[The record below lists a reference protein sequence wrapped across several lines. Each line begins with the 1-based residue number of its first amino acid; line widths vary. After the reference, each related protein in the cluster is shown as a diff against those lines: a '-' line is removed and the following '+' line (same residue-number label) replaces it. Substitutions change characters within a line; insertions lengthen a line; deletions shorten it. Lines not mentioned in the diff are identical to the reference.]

1 MRAILI
7 LATIFAAS
15 AFAADEGPAGP
26 PDGAVL
32 VGEGYKF
39 AEGPAIAPDGSLY
52 FTDVVA
58 GKIFRWDGKGA
69 PKAVAENTA
78 GGNGLA
84 FDKDSHL
91 YTCQGPG
98 RTVSKVNSDGSLTVY
113 CDKVDGGPLNAPN
126 DLVFD
131 AQGNLFFTNPGRETK
146 PTVVR
151 VKPDG
156 TANVVAS
163 DQQYPN
169 GIGTSPDGK
178 WLYVCDT
185 AGGSKLWRYPLADGD
200 LGKGEVFVDFGRGG
214 PDGMTV
220 AASGNVYVALNLGA
234 KIAVV
239 SPAGKVLKEYPFPR
253 GAGVSNACFGGADM
267 KTLFITLGNH
277 GKVYSL
283 AVDEPGFKMPVRN

>member
-1 MRAILI
+1 MRAVL
-7 LATIFAAS
+7 LFAAAFTA

-26 PDGAVL
+26 PEGAIL
-32 VGEGYKF
+32 IGEGYQF

-52 FTDVVA
+52 FTDTRA
-58 GKIFRWDGKGA
+58 GKVYRWDGKGA
-69 PKAVAENTA
+69 PKAIAENTA

-84 FDKDSHL
+84 FDIDGNL
-91 YTCQGPG
+91 YTCQGAG
-98 RTVSKVNSDGSLTVY
+98 RTVSKVNPDGSLTKF
-113 CDKVDGGPLNAPN
+113 CDAADGAPLNQPN

-131 AQGNLFFTNPGRETK
+131 SHGNLFFTNPGSHSK
-146 PTVVR
+146 PCVVR

-156 TANVVAS
+156 TANIVAS

-169 GIGTSPDGK
+169 GIRISPDSK

-185 AGGSKLWRYPLADGD
+185 AGGSKLWRYPLADGN

-234 KIAVV
+234 KVAVV
-239 SPAGKVLKEYPFPR
+239 SPEGKVLKEYPFPR
-253 GAGVSNACFGGADM
+253 GAGVSNVCFGGPDLR
-267 KTLFITLGNH
+267 TLYITLGNH

-283 AVDEPGFKMPVRN
+283 PADEPGFKMPVRN